1 MGRQHEPVMPD
12 KECRNMRLS
21 IIISREEFLTP
32 RENTMDFAESAR
44 LEEPQILYA
53 AAAPGMRKVQMLTDL
68 EFQSTMVSG
77 LLALNLRDGLE
88 RANQS
93 NIRVSDHC
101 FSIQV
106 ILSVRDSS
114 DLFSFVFL
122 PLQSRICRLFPQYL
136 TH

>member
-1 MGRQHEPVMPD
+1 
-12 KECRNMRLS
+12 MRLS
-21 IIISREEFLTP
+21 IIISREEFLIP
-32 RENTMDFAESAR
+32 REDTMDFAESVR
-44 LEEPQILYA
+44 LEEQVLYA
-53 AAAPGMRKVQMLTDL
+53 AAGPWDAEGSDVDRSRVPKHNGVWAVGIESL
-68 EFQSTMVSG
+68 
-77 LLALNLRDGLE
+77 DGLE